1 MPPAAR
7 STPRTLAEDLRAR
20 DDAEL
25 EALLA
30 ARPDL
35 ATPLPSSTTAL
46 ATRATTRASVQ
57 RALDALDTPA
67 LQVAEVLSVLP
78 EPTSATAVS
87 RAWGARAND
96 VLTRL
101 RTRALVWG
109 PDRRLH
115 LVHAVRDLLGPHP
128 AGLGPP
134 LADALGRR
142 SPQRLAE
149 LLEDLDL
156 PVSHDPEVALPR
168 LAEHLGAPATL
179 EALLTRAPE
188 GVRALLDRL
197 AWGPPTGSVERA
209 DRQVR
214 AAGATGPVDWL
225 LAHGLLAVS
234 GPGTVVL
241 PREVGLA
248 LRGGKVHRA
257 PDREPPAAAV
267 QQRRPQVVAAAS
279 AEAAAEACRLVEEL
293 GRLWGAA
300 PPPVLRAG
308 GVGVRELRRTAGSL
322 EVDDATAALVAE
334 VARLAGL
341 VADDAEVEPRWLPT
355 PAFDAWCELDVPGR
369 WPVLARA
376 WLGSTRVPAMVGTRD
391 AKGSARNAL
400 GPDLDRGAVLA
411 VRRAVLAELAAAGR
425 DRAVDA
431 EDLLARLRWQAP
443 RRTGRLHE
451 DLVRWTLRDA
461 GWLGVLGAGALSPA
475 GWALL
480 DGGTGDG
487 PTGTADGTDTADD
500 AAAAALAAAL
510 PAPVGEV
517 LLQADLTAVAPGPL
531 EVHLAQRLAALAR
544 VESRGGATVYRFDA
558 ATVRRGL
565 DEGLTADDAL
575 RFLADVS
582 ATGVPQPLEYLV
594 RDVARRHGRVRV
606 GRAGSYVRAEDPALL
621 AELLSDRRCA
631 QLGLRSLAPTVLAAA
646 AEPDEVLSALRAAG
660 VAPAAEGPDGEL
672 VVRRAVALRSGPR
685 ALPRPVTGEPPPP
698 SPALLSAAVRSLRT
712 GDEDTEAGERRRA
725 EHAGTPPLSH
735 LDPATSLDLLRRAA
749 AERRAVWVGY
759 VDADGS
765 PRRHLVEPIGVEGG
779 RITAFDRA
787 ERSVRTFSVHRVT
800 GVALQGA

>member
-7 STPRTLAEDLRAR
+7 SSAPRTLAEDLRAR
-20 DDAEL
+20 DDDEL
-25 EALLA
+25 AALFA

-35 ATPLPSSTTAL
+35 ATPLPTTTTAL

-57 RALDALDTPA
+57 RALDGLDTPA
-67 LQVAEVLSVLP
+67 LQVAEVLAVLP
-78 EPTSATAVS
+78 DPTSATAVS
-87 RAWGARAND
+87 RAWGARAGG
-96 VLTRL
+96 VLALL
-101 RTRALVWG
+101 RARALLWG

-156 PVSHDPEVALPR
+156 PVTHDPEAALPR
-168 LAEHLGAPATL
+168 LAAHLGEPAVVEALLAGAPA
-179 EALLTRAPE
+179 
-188 GVRALLDRL
+188 GVRELLARL
-197 AWGPPTGSVERA
+197 TWGPPAGSVERA

-214 AAGATGPVDWL
+214 AAAATGPVDWL

-248 LRGGKVHRA
+248 LRGGRVHRSA
-257 PDREPPAAAV
+257 DREPPEPAV
-267 QQRRPQVVAAAS
+267 QRRRPEHVAAAS
-279 AEAAAEACRLVEEL
+279 AEAAATACRLVEEL
-293 GRLWGAA
+293 GLLWGSA

-308 GVGVRELRRTAGSL
+308 GVGVRELRRTAAAL
-322 EVDDATAALVAE
+322 EVDEATAALVAE
-334 VARLAGL
+334 VAHLAGL

-355 PAFDAWCELDVPGR
+355 PAFDAWREEGVPGR
-369 WPVLARA
+369 WVALARP
-376 WLGSTRVPAMVGTRD
+376 WLGSTRVPALVGTRD
-391 AKGSARNAL
+391 AKDSPRNAL
-400 GPDLDRGAVLA
+400 GPDLDRGAALA
-411 VRRAVLAELAAAGR
+411 VRRAALEQLAAAGPGG
-425 DRAVDA
+425 AVDA
-431 EDLLARLRWQAP
+431 DELAARLRWDAP
-443 RRTGRLHE
+443 RRAGRLRE

-475 GWALL
+475 GRELL
-480 DGGTGDG
+480 TGDDEG
-487 PTGTADGTDTADD
+487 
-500 AAAAALAAAL
+500 AARTLAAAL
-510 PAPVGEV
+510 PAPVTEV

-531 EVHLAQRLAALAR
+531 ESHLAQRLASLAR
-544 VESRGGATVYRFDA
+544 VESRGGATVYRFDP

-606 GRAGSYVRAEDPALL
+606 GRAGSYVRAEDPAVL

-631 QLGLRSLAPTVLAAA
+631 RLGLRSLAPTVLAAE
-646 AEPDEVLSALRAAG
+646 AEADEVLAVLRGAG
-660 VAPAAEGPDGEL
+660 LAPAAEGPGGEL
-672 VVRRAVALRSGPR
+672 LVGRAAVLRSGPR

-698 SPALLSAAVRSLRT
+698 SPALLSAAVRSVRA
-712 GDEDTEAGERRRA
+712 GDEDAEAGERRRA
-725 EHAGTPPLSH
+725 EHVGAPALSH
-735 LDPATSLDLLRRAA
+735 LDPATSLALLRDAA
-749 AERRAVWVGY
+749 AAGRPVWIGY
-759 VDADGS
+759 VEADGS
-765 PRRHLVEPIGVEGG
+765 PRRHLVEPLGVEGG
-779 RITAFDRA
+779 RVTAVDRA
-787 ERSVRTFSVHRVT
+787 HAEVRTFSVHRIT
-800 GVALQGA
+800 GVAPQGG

>member
-35 ATPLPSSTTAL
+35 ATPLPASTTAL
-46 ATRATTRASVQ
+46 AARATTRASVQ
-57 RALDALDTPA
+57 RALDALDTSA

-87 RAWGARAND
+87 RAWGVRAND
-96 VLTRL
+96 VLARL

-149 LLEDLDL
+149 LLEDLGL

-168 LAEHLGAPATL
+168 LAEHLGAPARL
-179 EALLTRAPE
+179 EALLERAPE

-197 AWGPPTGSVERA
+197 TWGPPTGSVERA

-257 PDREPPAAAV
+257 PDREPPVAPV
-267 QQRRPQVVAAAS
+267 QRRRPQVVAAAS

-300 PPPVLRAG
+300 GPPVLRAG
-308 GVGVRELRRTAGSL
+308 GVGVRELRRTAAAL

-334 VARLAGL
+334 VAHLAGL

-400 GPDLDRGAVLA
+400 GPDLDRGAAPA
-411 VRRAVLAELAAAGR
+411 VRRAVLAQLAAAGPEG
-425 DRAVDA
+425 AVDA
-431 EDLLARLRWQAP
+431 EDLLARLRWDAP

-475 GWALL
+475 GRALL
-480 DGGTGDG
+480 EGAAG
-487 PTGTADGTDTADD
+487 DGTDEDADD

-510 PAPVGEV
+510 PAPVREV

-606 GRAGSYVRAEDPALL
+606 GRAGSYVRAEDPAVL

-631 QLGLRSLAPTVLAAA
+631 RLGLRSLAPTVLAAA
-646 AEPDEVLSALRAAG
+646 AEPDEVLAALRAAG

-698 SPALLSAAVRSLRT
+698 SPSLLSAAVRSLRT
-712 GDEDTEAGERRRA
+712 GDEDSEAGERRRA
-725 EHAGTPPLSH
+725 EHAGTPSLSH

-800 GVALQGA
+800 GVALQGT

>member
-7 STPRTLAEDLRAR
+7 SSAPRTLAEDLRAR
-20 DDAEL
+20 GDEDL
-25 EALLA
+25 EALFT

-35 ATPLPSSTTAL
+35 ATPLPTSTTAL

-57 RALDALDTPA
+57 RALDGLDTPA
-67 LQVAEVLSVLP
+67 LQVAEVLAVLP
-78 EPTSATAVS
+78 DPTGATAVS

-96 VLTRL
+96 VLSHL
-101 RTRALVWG
+101 RRRALVWG

-115 LVHAVRDLLGPHP
+115 LVHAVRELLGAHP

-149 LLEDLDL
+149 LLEDLGL

-168 LAEHLGAPATL
+168 LAAHLGEPATL
-179 EALLTRAPE
+179 EALLREAPA

-197 AWGPPTGSVERA
+197 TWGPPTGSVERA

-214 AAGATGPVDWL
+214 VAGASGPVDWL

-257 PDREPPAAAV
+257 PDREPPAPRV
-267 QQRRPQVVAAAS
+267 QPRRPQVVAAAA

-308 GVGVRELRRTAGSL
+308 GVGVRELRRTAAAL
-322 EVDDATAALVAE
+322 EVEDATAALVAE
-334 VARLAGL
+334 VAHLAGL

-355 PAFDAWCELDVPGR
+355 PAFDTWCEQDVPAR
-369 WPVLARA
+369 WTALARA
-376 WLGSTRVPAMVGTRD
+376 WLVSTRVPALVGTRD
-391 AKGSARNAL
+391 AKGAVRSAL
-400 GPDLDRGAVLA
+400 GPDLDRGPVLP
-411 VRRAVLAELAAAGR
+411 VRRAVLAQLAAAGA
-425 DRAVDA
+425 DGAVEA
-431 EDLLARLRWQAP
+431 EDLLARLRWEAP
-443 RRTGRLHE
+443 RRAGRLQE

-461 GWLGVLGAGALSPA
+461 GWLGVLGAGALSAA
-475 GWALL
+475 GRALA
-480 DGGTGDG
+480 GG
-487 PTGTADGTDTADD
+487 DD
-500 AAAAALAAAL
+500 EAAAAALAAAL
-510 PAPVGEV
+510 PEPVGEV

-531 EVHLAQRLAALAR
+531 EVHLAQRLTALAR

-606 GRAGSYVRAEDPALL
+606 GRAGSYVRAEDPAVL

-631 QLGLRSLAPTVLAAA
+631 QLGLRALAPTVLAAA
-646 AEPDEVLSALRAAG
+646 AEPDEVLAALRAAG
-660 VAPAAEGPDGEL
+660 LAPAAEGPDGEL
-672 VVRRAVALRSGPR
+672 VVRRPVALRSGAR
-685 ALPRPVTGEPPPP
+685 GLPRPVTGEPPPP
-698 SPALLSAAVRSLRT
+698 SPALLSAAVRSLRA
-712 GDEDTEAGERRRA
+712 GDEDAAAGERRRA
-725 EHAGTPPLSH
+725 EHADAPALSH
-735 LDPATSLDLLRRAA
+735 LDPATSLALLREAA
-749 AERRAVWVGY
+749 GERRAVWIGY
-759 VDADGS
+759 VDADGT

-787 ERSVRTFSVHRVT
+787 EQSVRTFSVHRVT
-800 GVALQGA
+800 GVAAREE